1 MTLSSGKGSEHA
13 NADCFL
19 RLPCES
25 QTTVDGDDNAKDVHA
40 MHRDELPM
48 NSKDIANATRRDPVL
63 ACVYEHTMNEW
74 PEKIKD
80 EQLKPYFIRRH
91 ELATESGCILWGM
104 RVIILPPF
112 RERLLED
119 LHETHPGMCK
129 MNALARSQFWCRVLT
144 RTLSQR

>member
-1 MTLSSGKGSEHA
+1 MTSSSEKGSEHA
-13 NADCFL
+13 NADCFS

-25 QTTVDGDDNAKDVHA
+25 QTTVDGDDDDNEVHA
-40 MHRDELPM
+40 VYRDELPV

-63 ACVYEHTMNEW
+63 ARVYEHTMNGW
-74 PEKIKD
+74 PDKIKD

-104 RVIILPPF
+104 RVIIPPQF

-129 MNALARSQFWCRVLT
+129 MKALARSYV
-144 RTLSQR
+144 